1 MRIAIIS
8 TPHVPTPPA
17 GYGASELIA
26 GLLAEGLQRRGHH
39 VRLFATQESTARVAE
54 LCSYPEVAI
63 AETFD
68 QRELVHVARALGNVD
83 DCDVVHNHCLAA
95 GPPFFHVSKRPFL
108 TTLHYVHPVARA
120 VPDANY
126 VAVSDRQRS
135 LLPDLHVIDRV
146 YNGIDLSSFTPGTH
160 RGDYLAFLGRFH
172 PIKGV
177 DIAIDV
183 ARRLGQRLV
192 IAAPSPPD
200 DKRDWFNAKVRPYL
214 GGRIEWI
221 GPVEGAQR
229 SKILGDAIATLIPIR
244 WEEPFGLVL
253 IESMAC
259 GTPPIAF
266 ARGAAP
272 EIIQDRKTG
281 FLVHTV
287 PEMVAAVSS
296 APAINPE
303 ECRRYVEN
311 RFSMDRMV
319 DAYLSVYNKARQ
331 FELKST

>member
-1 MRIAIIS
+1 M
-8 TPHVPTPPA
+8 
-17 GYGASELIA
+17 
-26 GLLAEGLQRRGHH
+26 
-39 VRLFATQESTARVAE
+39 
-54 LCSYPEVAI
+54 
-63 AETFD
+63 
-68 QRELVHVARALGNVD
+68 
-83 DCDVVHNHCLAA
+83 
-95 GPPFFHVSKRPFL
+95 
-108 TTLHYVHPVARA
+108 ARA
-120 VPDANY
+120 VPDAKY

-172 PIKGV
+172 PNKGV
-177 DIAIDV
+177 DIAIEV

-200 DKRDWFNAKVRPYL
+200 DKRDWFDAKVRPHL

-229 SKILGDAIATLIPIR
+229 SKILGDAIPTLIPIR

-281 FLVHTV
+281 FLVRTV
-287 PEMVAAVSS
+287 PEIVAAVSS
-296 APAINPE
+296 APVINPE
-303 ECRRYVEN
+303 ECRHYVEN